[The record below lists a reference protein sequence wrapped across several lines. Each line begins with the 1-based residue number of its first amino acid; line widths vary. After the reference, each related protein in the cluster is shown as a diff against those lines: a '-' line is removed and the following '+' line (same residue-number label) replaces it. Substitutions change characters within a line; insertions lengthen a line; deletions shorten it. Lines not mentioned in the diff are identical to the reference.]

1 MTLNTSHPA
10 VNAHLT
16 SIRAA
21 ETGDKSAWLD
31 QFAEDAWL
39 QDPVGPS
46 PYDPAGEGF
55 RGRAAIEWFWDNVIA
70 PAETTFDS
78 RLRIPSG
85 PGSCACW
92 MVASNQVGGQSVNID
107 VMVIYHLNEQGKI
120 HTLRAYWDLQAA
132 VSAMTAS
139 HGE

>member
-1 MTLNTSHPA
+1 MTPDTSHPA

-31 QFAEDAWL
+31 QFA
-39 QDPVGPS
+39 
-46 PYDPAGEGF
+46 GEGF
-55 RGRAAIEWFWDNVIA
+55 RGMAAIEWFWDNVIA

-92 MVASNQVGGQSVNID
+92 MVASNQVGEQSIDID

-132 VSAMTAS
+132 VSAMTAN